1 MYKITTLFVLLIISV
16 TVFGQKQAD
25 KLFPKEKMMELSVYY
40 YPEAWDKSQWER
52 DIKNISSMGFEFIH
66 LTDHA
71 WYFLEPQEGK
81 YNFGWVDTCINLA
94 AKYGMKTLL
103 STPTSAPPVWL
114 NENYPECLMVSE
126 DGVIQRHGSRQQYS
140 WSSDKFRTFT
150 DKICTAMGRHF
161 GKNPN
166 IIGWQI
172 DNEPSHYG
180 KFDYSENARKK
191 FIVWLTNKYETVDK
205 LNNSWGMQFWSMMYQ
220 NFEQVRLP
228 NQKELVQ
235 QANPHAVMDFKRFTA
250 DECASFLSSQNT
262 ILKKYILPNQWTTTD
277 FMFYNQNNNP
287 QLDKD
292 LDLVGFN
299 MYLVTGYDF
308 FKSSGS
314 QSFRIGS
321 PYQISFGSD
330 FFRPITGLTGC
341 MELQPGQVNWGSNN
355 YQPYPGAI
363 RMWWWH
369 CFAGGS
375 KYVSSYRYRQPRY
388 GMEQYHSG
396 MVGLDGVTP
405 SPGGKEFMQFSK
417 ELNQV
422 RQLVDFSEKPP
433 KEYLAKKVGFMW
445 NLDNIWN
452 TDLLKQNQSWD
463 GYEHL
468 KKYYQIFKQYGAPVD
483 IIDETKDFS
492 QYPFLVAPAY
502 QLLDS
507 NLIARWQKYVNDG
520 GNLILTVRSGQKDR
534 NGYFW
539 EKPLSQPLYK
549 LIGSE
554 VSFFDVLSDSHKGK
568 IDFNN
573 KQYDWQMWGDVLNP
587 YKGTE
592 VLATYADQFYKGKP
606 CVVFHK
612 MGKGSVTYIG
622 IDAKGDELEAEIIKT
637 VFSKVNVGIEKLPE
651 GLAMEWRD
659 GFWLAMNYA
668 SNEVEVPSG
677 INAKFIVGQKK
688 LKTCDVAIWTDK
700 K

>member
-1 MYKITTLFVLLIISV
+1 MFKR
-16 TVFGQKQAD
+16 
-25 KLFPKEKMMELSVYY
+25 KLFIICILFSIPAFAQQKSDKFFSREKMMEISVYY

-52 DIKNISSMGFEFIH
+52 DIKNMADMGFEFIH

-71 WYFLEPQEGK
+71 WYFLEPEEDK

-94 AKYGMKTLL
+94 AQYGMKTLL

-114 NENYPECLMVSE
+114 NENYPECLMVNE
-126 DGVIQRHGSRQQYS
+126 DGIIQRHGSRQQYS
-140 WSSDKFRTFT
+140 WSSPKFRSFS
-150 DKICTAMGRHF
+150 DKICTAMAKHF

-166 IIGWQI
+166 VIGWQI

-180 KFDYSENARKK
+180 MFDYSDNTRIN
-191 FIVWLTNKYETVDK
+191 FIAWLKNKYKTINN

-220 NFEQVRLP
+220 NFEEIRLP
-228 NQKELVQ
+228 NEKELVQ
-235 QANPHAVMDFKRFTA
+235 QANPHAVVDFRRFTA
-250 DECASFLSSQNT
+250 EECAAFLSSQNT

-277 FMFYNQNNNP
+277 FMFYNLNANP
-287 QLDKD
+287 QLSKD

-308 FKSSGS
+308 FKSTGD
-314 QSFRIGS
+314 QAFRIGS

-355 YQPYPGAI
+355 YQPYPGAV

-369 CFAGGS
+369 CFAGGA
-375 KYVSSYRYRQPRY
+375 KYVSSYRYRQPRN
-388 GMEQYHSG
+388 GMEQYHCG

-405 SPGGKEFMQFSK
+405 SPGGKEFMQFAQ
-417 ELNQV
+417 ELKKIRKVAN
-422 RQLVDFSEKPP
+422 LKSSPP
-433 KEYLAKKVGFMW
+433 KEYLAKKVGLMW
-445 NLDNIWN
+445 NLDNVWN
-452 TDLLKQNQSWD
+452 SDLLKQNQSWD

-468 KKYYQIFKQYGAPVD
+468 KKYYQIFKQYGSPVD

-492 QYPFLVAPAY
+492 KYPFLVAPAY

-507 NLIARWQKYVNDG
+507 NLIARWQKYVDNG
-520 GNLILTVRSGQKDR
+520 GNLILTVRTGQKDR

-539 EKPLSQPLYK
+539 EKPFAQPIYK

-554 VSFFDVLSDSHKGK
+554 ISFFDVLSSSHKGK
-568 IDFNN
+568 VNFNG
-573 KQYDWQMWGDVLNP
+573 KQYEWQMWGDVLNP

-592 VLATYADQFYKGKP
+592 VLATFADQFYKGKP
-606 CVVFHK
+606 CVIFHK

-622 IDAKGDELEAEIIKT
+622 IDANGDDLEAEIIKT
-637 VFSKVNVGIEKLPE
+637 VFAKVNVKIDKLPE

-668 SNEVEVPSG
+668 SEEVEIP
-677 INAKFIVGQKK
+677 NTADAKFILGEKK
-688 LKTCDVAIWTDK
+688 LKSCEVAIWKDK
-700 K
+700 